1 MSDEEPITDEIVS
14 DDEPVSDDTT
24 PTDTT
29 SSDNPTPT
37 PTPGAYCTSS
47 DVESLFGDI
56 SDNVTEA
63 LMITAINNGTAWIN
77 SNLTRRYVPIPVI
90 EQETIIVGDA
100 STSTGTIINI
110 NEGTGLNITKDSDI
124 TVLRTAAIYY
134 SASDILLSL
143 YHGDELPV
151 QYDVWFQKAQ
161 TFLDAYIDAYWNSEA
176 DENDQLSHQVV
187 GHSKSLTYN
196 QKRMYRRPRRW

>member
-1 MSDEEPITDEIVS
+1 MSDEENQDILDPTSDGDSQDISTPS
-14 DDEPVSDDTT
+14 DD
-24 PTDTT
+24 
-29 SSDNPTPT
+29 PTPS

-56 SDNVTEA
+56 SDDVTEA
-63 LMITAINNGTAWIN
+63 LMVTAINNGTAWIN
-77 SNLTRRYVPIPVI
+77 SNLTRRYVPIPTVDLDVNVDTSESI
-90 EQETIIVGDA
+90 
-100 STSTGTIINI
+100 STSTTTSI
-110 NEGTGLNITKDSDI
+110 NEGTGLNINNASDI

-161 TFLDAYIDAYWNSEA
+161 TFLEAYIDAYLNSEA
-176 DENDQLSHQVV
+176 DEQDLLAHQVV
-187 GHSKSLTYN
+187 GHSKSRTYN
-196 QKRMYRRPRRW
+196 QKRCWRGW